1 MAAAAAEIKAAEL
14 PHVVDEGEEGVS
26 EIDSLSERG
35 DTGKDSAMIYFGLI
49 NQILIRIPS

>member
-49 NQILIRIPS
+49 NQILIRILS